1 MFLLK
6 LAYITPQFI
15 KKIKSQK
22 DNYRPLSILSNI
34 SEVYE
39 ELMIAQISVYYE
51 SILSKYQCEFRNGF
65 SVQQCL
71 LSMLEKSKYAP
82 DNKKVFVS
90 FLTAFRRKFY
100 LGFPKGP
107 Y

>member
-6 LAYITPQFI
+6 LASITPQFI
-15 KKIKSQK
+15 KKEKSQK

-39 ELMIAQISVYYE
+39 EFMIAQISVYYE

-90 FLTAFRRKFY
+90 LLTDLSKVV
-100 LGFPKGP
+100 
-107 Y
+107 

>member
-6 LAYITPQFI
+6 LANITPQF
-15 KKIKSQK
+15 KKKKKKSQK
-22 DNYRPLSILSNI
+22 DNYRPLSIFSNI

-39 ELMIAQISVYYE
+39 EFMIYYE

-90 FLTAFRRKFY
+90 LLTDLSKVV
-100 LGFPKGP
+100 
-107 Y
+107 

>member
-1 MFLLK
+1 
-6 LAYITPQFI
+6 
-15 KKIKSQK
+15 
-22 DNYRPLSILSNI
+22 
-34 SEVYE
+34 
-39 ELMIAQISVYYE
+39 MIAQISVYHE

-90 FLTAFRRKFY
+90 LLTAFRRKFY